1 MCAKD
6 GNNWSTYKGVNS
18 DTADGTGRRGT
29 ILSYRLDNCGG
40 HTCNL
45 VLGKPRQ
52 ENHKFKTSLC
62 YTVSYRLAW
71 ANMESLVSKL
81 L

>member
-1 MCAKD
+1 MVTTGPPTKEL
-6 GNNWSTYKGVNS
+6 TQ
-18 DTADGTGRRGT
+18 TQQTDGTGWRGT

-62 YTVSYRLAW
+62 YAVSYRLAW